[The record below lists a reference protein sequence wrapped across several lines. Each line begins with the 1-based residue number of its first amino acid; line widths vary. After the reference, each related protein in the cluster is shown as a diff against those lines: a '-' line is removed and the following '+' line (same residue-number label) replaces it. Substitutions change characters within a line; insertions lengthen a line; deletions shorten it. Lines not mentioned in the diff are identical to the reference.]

1 MISGAVKALCP
12 IRTVLNTLNKGEK
25 KKMALHQQ
33 FVVFKHTEQT
43 LLFYYAFRL
52 LHLSLLNL

>member
-1 MISGAVKALCP
+1 MISGAVKAQCP
-12 IRTVLNTLNKGEK
+12 ILTVHLKQGQRDAV
-25 KKMALHQQ
+25 MALHQW

-52 LHLSLLNL
+52 LHLLLLNL